1 MKKAGQRVLLLLL
14 LPLLLLSF
22 AGHKAAAA
30 GTNPGKIVMDSKE
43 LALPKGV
50 ILENVN
56 GSVMIPIR
64 VVVENLGFKVLW
76 EQSSRKVTLQQD
88 GKSVQL
94 AVGSTT
100 AQADG
105 VNLTLNAAPKQNG
118 GTVLVPVRFV
128 SEQFGLSV
136 GWDNTDKTVYLS
148 GGVTETAPATSD
160 PLPSATAAPSVST
173 GAAPVAVESPAP
185 TTPPQSGTE
194 ILEELD
200 GSVIVTP
207 TPPATSPVVKGAVFS
222 ENRLIVAAAGGAK
235 ATVTRVT
242 GPDRIVVDFAGAAF
256 APDFSGSFLAYPRE
270 EVPRASWT

>member
-1 MKKAGQRVLLLLL
+1 MKKVGQRVLLLLL

-148 GGVTETAPATSD
+148 GG
-160 PLPSATAAPSVST
+160 
-173 GAAPVAVESPAP
+173 
-185 TTPPQSGTE
+185 
-194 ILEELD
+194 
-200 GSVIVTP
+200 
-207 TPPATSPVVKGAVFS
+207 
-222 ENRLIVAAAGGAK
+222 
-235 ATVTRVT
+235 
-242 GPDRIVVDFAGAAF
+242 
-256 APDFSGSFLAYPRE
+256 
-270 EVPRASWT
+270 